1 MKDDRLKLIDEN
13 EEPLTEKLLLGA
25 FAAAKFSNELYDLLK
40 EIQQKACVP
49 ESIKPKPD
57 KNS

>member
-13 EEPLTEKLLLGA
+13 ENPLAENNLECAIAAVYLG
-25 FAAAKFSNELYDLLK
+25 NELHALL
-40 EIQQKACVP
+40 ESLLESLRTPKALMP
-49 ESIKPKPD
+49 PPD